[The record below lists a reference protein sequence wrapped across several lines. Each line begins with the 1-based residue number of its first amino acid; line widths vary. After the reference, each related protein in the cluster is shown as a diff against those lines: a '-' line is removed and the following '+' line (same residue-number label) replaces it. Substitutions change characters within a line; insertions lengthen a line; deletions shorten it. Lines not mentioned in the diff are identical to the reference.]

1 MPSII
6 FLIYKKFPPLFGPSF
21 SYDES
26 DPSFWNEKFLERDWL
41 MRKAGLV
48 REITSWPSKGGVC
61 PRTPLLH
68 TKPIVSHGTNTLGH
82 LWDPSSFLSIFTG
95 GFSRI
100 L

>member
-1 MPSII
+1 M
-6 FLIYKKFPPLFGPSF
+6 FKKFPPLFGPSF

-48 REITSWPSKGGVC
+48 CEITSWSSKGGVY
-61 PRTPLLH
+61 PSTPLLH
-68 TKPIVSHGTNTLGH
+68 TRPIASRGTNILCH
-82 LWDPSSFLSIFTG
+82 VWDPSSSFIFNG
-95 GFSRI
+95 GFNMI